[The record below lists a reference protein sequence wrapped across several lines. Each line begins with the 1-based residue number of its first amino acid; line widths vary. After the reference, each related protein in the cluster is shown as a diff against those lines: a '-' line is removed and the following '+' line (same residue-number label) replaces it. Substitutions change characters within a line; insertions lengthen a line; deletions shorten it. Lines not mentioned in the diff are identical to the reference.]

1 MFCMLFKLFSDPPV
15 TLLWSRARAEIAVRG
30 VTNSVSFYNSA
41 LICYKS
47 LELWPVNPY
56 FF

>member
-30 VTNSVSFYNSA
+30 VTNSVSFYSSA
-41 LICYKS
+41 LICYNS